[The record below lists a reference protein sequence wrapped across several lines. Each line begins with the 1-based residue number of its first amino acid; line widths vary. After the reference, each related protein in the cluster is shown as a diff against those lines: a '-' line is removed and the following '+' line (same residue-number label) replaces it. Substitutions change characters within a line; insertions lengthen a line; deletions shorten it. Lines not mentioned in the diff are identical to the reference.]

1 MQKDIQEL
9 RNLPLEELITAPLN
23 AVITA
28 QRNSALT
35 TMKFIEEI
43 GFIRKDEE
51 SFFDDPDDV
60 TKNEYDVR
68 IARLK
73 VQHSIP
79 SATPGGAP
87 TPTSTVVE
95 LPFISLFNI
104 PSFEVGTM
112 EWEFNAKLKSINTF
126 SSKANLSSVTT
137 ASASNSASI
146 GGGKLPFKIGSSM
159 KVETTVK
166 ADFES
171 RFKAGREQE
180 YNLKIKINANSS
192 PTPRGIE
199 KLLDIAQSL
208 VSKD

>member
-43 GFIRKDEE
+43 GFIRKDED
-51 SFFDDPDDV
+51 SFFDTPDDV
-60 TKNEYDVR
+60 SKNEYDVR
-68 IARLK
+68 IAKLK
-73 VQHSIP
+73 IQHQVP
-79 SATPGGAP
+79 SESGD
-87 TPTSTVVE
+87 STETKTTQVE

-112 EWEFNAKLKSINTF
+112 EWEFNAKLKSISTF
-126 SSKANLSSVTT
+126 SSKANLSSTT
-137 ASASNSASI
+137 TGSVSNSASI
-146 GGGKLPFKIGSSM
+146 GGGKLPFKVGTSM

-171 RFKAGREQE
+171 RFKSGREQE
-180 YNLKIKINANSS
+180 YNLRIKINANSS